1 MAFHSPGGPLAST
14 DGMRKGSISRA
25 FTVVVA
31 LTVAATSGALAQSQ
45 AEVDETKEILD
56 EAKDERAFV
65 LDELQA
71 AVTEYQ
77 TADGELEDL
86 SFRVIQ
92 LQDRVTTYEA
102 SARELRSQAD
112 RRAIDA
118 YINGGSDLLDLF
130 FEAETFSEVITSQ
143 EVMERAASKDIE
155 MSGRLAATQQEM
167 ERLRGAL
174 AEEQDRANE
183 LRELLDVLVLRLD
196 ELYAAADA
204 DVQVADATY
213 RNAVRELEAERQRQ
227 RLAELARLQ
236 GAAAGISSAL
246 VPGFICPVAGGA
258 SFINDWG
265 FPRSGGRRHKG
276 NDMFAPRGTNLV
288 AVADGS
294 VSLRNSGLGG
304 ISVWLRAD
312 YGVSFYYAHLDG
324 YASPLSSGDRVLKGQ
339 VVGYLGDSGN
349 ARGGAPHL
357 HFEIHPGGGAAVNPY
372 PTNVA
377 ACG

>member
-1 MAFHSPGGPLAST
+1 MAFHTCGGQVT
-14 DGMRKGSISRA
+14 CCDGMRKPSISRA
-25 FTVVVA
+25 FPVVVA
-31 LTVAATSGALAQSQ
+31 LMVAATSGALAQTQ
-45 AEVDETKEILD
+45 AEVDESKAVLED
-56 EAKDERAFV
+56 AKDERAFV

-71 AVTEYQ
+71 AVTQYQ
-77 TADGELEDL
+77 TADAELEDL
-86 SFRVIQ
+86 TFKVTQ
-92 LQDRVTTYEA
+92 LLDRVSSYEA

-112 RRAIDA
+112 QRAIDS
-118 YINGGSDLLDLF
+118 YINGGNDLLDLF
-130 FEAETFSEVITSQ
+130 FEAESFSEVITSQ
-143 EVMERAASKDIE
+143 EVLERAASKDIE

-174 AEEQDRANE
+174 AEEQARAAE
-183 LRELLDVLVLRLD
+183 LRIELDDLVLRLD
-196 ELYAAADA
+196 ELYAAADI
-204 DVQVADATY
+204 DVQEADATY
-213 RNAVRELEAERQRQ
+213 RNAVRELEAERQRI

-324 YASPLSSGDRVLKGQ
+324 YAPGLASGDRVIKGQ
-339 VVGYLGDSGN
+339 VLGYNGDSGN